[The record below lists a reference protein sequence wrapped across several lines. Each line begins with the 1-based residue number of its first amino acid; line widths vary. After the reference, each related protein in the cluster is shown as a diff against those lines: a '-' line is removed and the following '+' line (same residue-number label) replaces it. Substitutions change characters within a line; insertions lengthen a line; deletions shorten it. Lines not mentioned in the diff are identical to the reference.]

1 MDRFDRIYALHQIL
15 SAARVPVSRTRI
27 EQELECSR
35 ATAKRIIDSM
45 RLHLGAPIEYDK
57 NRNGYYY
64 APTAGKYELPGLW
77 FKPDELLALVTAQQL
92 LSDIQPGLLDPHLA
106 PLRGRIEQILDKTHL
121 GYGEAGKRIRIIG
134 MARRASDDTHFA
146 TIATALLNRKQLF
159 IEYRGRAKSEISTRH
174 VSPQRMVH
182 YRDRW
187 YLDAWCHSRAGLRS
201 FALDRIAN
209 AHAEEVEAKTLSE
222 QELNAHFTESYGIF
236 AGPPTATAILLFTP
250 ESARWVADE
259 QWHPKQSG
267 RTFPDG
273 RYELS
278 FPYGDPRE
286 LIMDILKY
294 GPEVEVI
301 APQELRTAVAERSAA
316 AARLYSR
323 KPDGGL
329 TD

>member
-1 MDRFDRIYALHQIL
+1 MDRFDRIYALHRIL
-15 SAARVPVSRTRI
+15 SAARVPVSRNRI

-35 ATAKRIIDSM
+35 ATVKRIIESM
-45 RLHLGAPIEYDK
+45 RLYLGAPIEYDK
-57 NRNGYYY
+57 SRNGYYY

-106 PLRGRIEQILDKTHL
+106 PLRGRIEQILDKNHL

-134 MARRASDDTHFA
+134 VARRTSDDTHFA
-146 TIATALLNRKQLF
+146 TVATALLRRKQLL
-159 IEYRGRAKSEISTRH
+159 IEYRGRAKSEFSTRA

-187 YLDAWCHSRAGLRS
+187 YLDAWCHLRNDLRS
-201 FALDRIAN
+201 FSLDCITKAQAQE
-209 AHAEEVEAKTLSE
+209 AHAHTISDI
-222 QELNAHFTESYGIF
+222 ELNAHFTESYGIF
-236 AGPPTATAILLFTP
+236 AGPPTATAVLHFT
-250 ESARWVADE
+250 STIARWVADE
-259 QWHPKQSG
+259 HWHPKQSG
-267 RTFPDG
+267 RTLPDG

-278 FPYGDPRE
+278 IPYGDPRE

-294 GPEVEVI
+294 GPDVEVV
-301 APQELRTAVAERSAA
+301 APQELRIAVAERVAA
-316 AARLYSR
+316 ATRLYST
-323 KPDGGL
+323 KVDGGL